1 VTTHT
6 VDLVVPDLG
15 DFSDVDVIE
24 VLVEPGDDVAIEE
37 SLITLET
44 DKASMDVPATHAG
57 KVISLKVKVGD
68 KVNAGDV
75 ILTLET
81 TEVGEPDAT
90 VMLAPEEQQKILA
103 AAAAEAGGQEQSAAG
118 YRAQLVVIGS
128 GPGGYTAAF
137 RGADLGL
144 DVILVERYPVLG
156 GVCLNVG
163 CIPSKALL
171 HAAKVIDDAE
181 AMAEH
186 GVKFGKPAI
195 DASALREWKNKVV
208 GRLTGGLTQLAKQR
222 KVRVVQG
229 TAKFASP
236 KRLLLDTGET
246 IEFEYCIIAAG
257 SQSATLTGTPVDP
270 RIVDSTGAL
279 ELDPVP
285 KRMLVVGGGIIG

>member
-1 VTTHT
+1 MTTHQ
-6 VDLVVPDLG
+6 VDLVVLDLG

-24 VLVEPGDDVAIEE
+24 VLVEPGDEVAIEE

-57 KVISLKVKVGD
+57 KIISLMMKVGD

-75 ILTLET
+75 ILALET

-90 VMLAPEEQQKILA
+90 VMLAPGEQQKILA
-103 AAAAEAGGQEQSAAG
+103 AAAAEAAG
-118 YRAQLVVIGS
+118 EETVEETSDANHRAQLVVIGS

-181 AMAEH
+181 AMANH
-186 GVKFGKPAI
+186 GVKFGKPTI
-195 DASALREWKNKVV
+195 DASALRECS
-208 GRLTGGLTQLAKQR
+208 
-222 KVRVVQG
+222 
-229 TAKFASP
+229 SP
-236 KRLLLDTGET
+236 
-246 IEFEYCIIAAG
+246 
-257 SQSATLTGTPVDP
+257 
-270 RIVDSTGAL
+270 
-279 ELDPVP
+279 
-285 KRMLVVGGGIIG
+285 